1 MASSKVSTPAKM
13 IHDAFDLFEVAVA
26 ASVRRLEE
34 KEFIPSST
42 TSFFLIGSSLELALL
57 CYLSHKGFASEQLLS
72 INHDLEV
79 ALQQANEL
87 GLKQIADL
95 SDDFF
100 GSVKQLNADFKFQ
113 NIQDATINST
123 HSAIFSSLQ
132 GGTQHL
138 LSSIASE
145 IGQNQS
151 KAA

>member
-1 MASSKVSTPAKM
+1 MVGSKVSSPAKM

-57 CYLSHKGFASEQLLS
+57 CYLSHKGFASEQLLG

-79 ALQQANEL
+79 ALQQANDQ
-87 GLKQIADL
+87 GLKQIANL
-95 SDDFF
+95 SDDFV
-100 GSVKQLNADFKFQ
+100 GSVRQLNADFKFQ
-113 NIQDATINST
+113 NIQNANMNSS

-132 GGTQHL
+132 RGTQSL
-138 LSSIASE
+138 LSTIANE
-145 IGQNQS
+145 ISQTQT

>member
-57 CYLSHKGFASEQLLS
+57 CYLSHKGFASEQLLG

-79 ALQQANEL
+79 ALQQANDL

-95 SDDFF
+95 SDDFV

-113 NIQDATINST
+113 NIQDANINSS
-123 HSAIFSSLQ
+123 HSAIFNSLQ
-132 GGTQHL
+132 GGTQYL
-138 LSSIASE
+138 LATIASE

-151 KAA
+151 LAA